1 LGRSCKQFKP
11 ALGKITLFRIIR
23 RHAHTYDV
31 IDALKVA
38 GVTPEWVQVGN
49 EIQAE

>member
-1 LGRSCKQFKP
+1 
-11 ALGKITLFRIIR
+11 LGKSLFSELLEDVY
-23 RHAHTYDV
+23 AHTYDV